1 MDEVTMSAELV
12 TQNGILKVA
21 SLLIPLNDKQLLL
34 PNVTVAEIIP
44 YRAPT
49 VISDHSSNGLLGQL
63 EWRNINIP
71 VLSYEAFSGSEVP
84 SIEGARLAVINGTGK
99 NANLPFYAIL
109 IQGIPKL
116 THVKE
121 DDIVKVEAM
130 HSGPYDQM
138 AVSLFDE
145 QAMIPDLEM
154 IEDELLRYIG

>member
-12 TQNGILKVA
+12 TQDGIIKVA
-21 SLLIPLNDKQLLL
+21 SLLIPLHDKQLLL

-49 VISDHSSNGLLGQL
+49 VISGHSSWLLGQL

-71 VLSYEAFSGSEVP
+71 VFSYEALSGSEVP
-84 SIEGARLAVINGTGK
+84 SIKGARLAVINGIGK
-99 NANLPFYAIL
+99 NPNLPFYAIL

-121 DDIVKVEAM
+121 DDIVTVEAM

-154 IEDELLRYIG
+154 IETELLRYFE

>member
-1 MDEVTMSAELV
+1 MSAELV
-12 TQNGILKVA
+12 TQDGIIEVA

-49 VISDHSSNGLLGQL
+49 VTSDHCSWLLGQL
-63 EWRNINIP
+63 EWRNISIP
-71 VLSYEAFSGSEVP
+71 VLSYEALSGSEVP
-84 SIEGARLAVINGTGK
+84 PIEGARLAVVNGTGK
-99 NANLPFYAIL
+99 NQNLPFYAIL

-121 DDIVKVEAM
+121 DDVVTVEAI

-138 AVSLFDE
+138 TVSLFDE

-154 IEDELLRYIG
+154 IERELLRYIG